1 MKNMLKDALVLFL
14 ITLFS
19 GLLLGV
25 VYQVT
30 KEPIAAQEEKAR
42 QEAFAEV
49 FEAAQSFETK
59 EKPAEGELEK
69 SLADAGIS
77 GVTVEEIVSAL
88 DGNGGLLGYCI
99 TVTSHE
105 GYGGD
110 IKMTLGINRDGT
122 LNGISILEISETPGL
137 GMKAEDVLKPQFS
150 GKNVTEFEYTKSGA
164 VAENQI
170 DAISGATI
178 TTKAVTGGVNA
189 GLKVFQTYLSGGEG
203 NE

>member
-1 MKNMLKDALVLFL
+1 MKSMLKDTLVLFI
-14 ITLFS
+14 ITLFA

-25 VYQVT
+25 VYQIT

-49 FEAAQSFETK
+49 FEAAENFQTVEL
-59 EKPAEGELEK
+59 PAVEEIDRVLTE
-69 SLADAGIS
+69 AGIS

-88 DGNGGLLGYCI
+88 DSSGSLLGYCI

-110 IKMTLGINRDGT
+110 IRLALGINLDGG

-137 GMKAEDVLKPQFS
+137 GMKAESVLKPQFS
-150 GKNVTEFEYTKSGA
+150 GKNVTQFEYTKSGA
-164 VAENQI
+164 VTENQI

-189 GLKVFQTYLSGGEG
+189 GLKVFQTFLSE
-203 NE
+203 N

>member
-1 MKNMLKDALVLFL
+1 MKNMLKDTLVLFI
-14 ITLFS
+14 ITLFA
-19 GLLLGV
+19 GFLLGV

-49 FEAAQSFETK
+49 FAAAENFVTVEQPAK
-59 EKPAEGELEK
+59 EEIDQM
-69 SLADAGIS
+69 LADADIS

-88 DGNGGLLGYCI
+88 DGSENLLGYCI

-110 IKMTLGINRDGT
+110 IKLTLGINLDGS

-137 GMKAEDVLKPQFS
+137 GMKAESVLKPQFS
-150 GKNVTEFEYTKSGA
+150 GKNAARFEYTKSGA
-164 VAENQI
+164 AAENQI

-178 TTKAVTGGVNA
+178 TTRAVTGGVNA
-189 GLKVFQTYLSGGEG
+189 GLKVFQTYLSGGEM
-203 NE
+203 

>member
-1 MKNMLKDALVLFL
+1 MKNMLKDTLVLFL
-14 ITLFS
+14 ITLFA

-49 FEAAQSFETK
+49 FEAAESFETK
-59 EKPAEGELEK
+59 EKPAEEEIVKTLT
-69 SLADAGIS
+69 DAGIS

-88 DGNGGLLGYCI
+88 DGNGSLLGYCI

-110 IKMTLGINRDGT
+110 IKMTLGIDRDGT

-137 GMKAEDVLKPQFS
+137 GMKAEEVLKPQFS
-150 GKNVTEFEYTKSGA
+150 GKNVAEFEYTKSGA
-164 VAENQI
+164 ASENQI